1 MNFKPKEKLEAKFL
15 TNELINRTSQ
25 HFLLSIESNVFRL
38 ATFSLVR
45 NLERVAE
52 KFFGVAEVVV
62 RSVGLLL
69 KPGDRLTGRAI
80 ALQRMLFLSSEIF
93 LFTARE
99 RVARDN
105 FTALYLPTQNM
116 NSDIKEA

>member
-1 MNFKPKEKLEAKFL
+1 M
-15 TNELINRTSQ
+15 
-25 HFLLSIESNVFRL
+25 LSIESNVFRL

-80 ALQRMLFLSSEIF
+80 ALKRMQFLSSEIF
-93 LFTARE
+93 LFRERE
-99 RVARDN
+99 RVA
-105 FTALYLPTQNM
+105 L
-116 NSDIKEA
+116 DIFFRPFIYRPKMGIVKIESLVRGQKYVGFLNGAGL